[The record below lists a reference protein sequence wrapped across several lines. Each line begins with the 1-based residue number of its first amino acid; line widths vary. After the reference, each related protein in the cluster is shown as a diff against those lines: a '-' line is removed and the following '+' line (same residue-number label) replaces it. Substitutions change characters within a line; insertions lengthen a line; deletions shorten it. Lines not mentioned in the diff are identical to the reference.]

1 MPVLDNWT
9 HLRQSPTLRQGK
21 AEYGGNGDLFVPP
34 VLTGSRFMGI
44 RD

>member
-21 AEYGGNGDLFVPP
+21 ADYGETAGLSIPS